1 MGRSKKPGKSEGEL
15 YDNMSKILV
24 PEFILKNFEISD
36 IKEEKEYWMIE
47 LQENEHLLPASL
59 QNESDVVLDGFCHA
73 IDLLSHSFSLKPVY
87 LRVYRRRWKKS
98 GSDQHFSNQ
107 YDLTIKGIK
116 MVPELGIFLKEEDR
130 RLSC

>member
-1 MGRSKKPGKSEGEL
+1 MGRSKKPRKSEGEL
-15 YDNMSKILV
+15 YEYMSKILV
-24 PEFILKNFEISD
+24 PEFMLKNFEISD

-47 LQENEHLLPASL
+47 LQEMEHLVPESL
-59 QNESDVVLDGFCHA
+59 QNESEVVLDGFCHA

-116 MVPELGIFLKEEDR
+116 MVPELGIFLKAEDR